1 MKRPVSK
8 RIVSLWLLTLATD
21 RIARQSNTKPPEAK
35 GETPLVTAAG
45 ERGRLVVAGVNQ
57 AARTLGITPIM
68 ALADA
73 RALVP
78 GLGVAEAD
86 PMGDAK
92 TLAGLAGWCGRY
104 TPWAAVEAGTPPGS
118 GGLWLDVT
126 GCDHLFGGEAA
137 LLDDMVR
144 RLQRLGFA
152 ARAALADTPGA
163 AWAWARFGDPGDPI
177 LPPGGAKDALAD
189 LPVAALR
196 LAPEDVD
203 TLGRLGL
210 RRIGALYD
218 LPRAPLTARLGS
230 DVRRRL
236 EQMLGALAEPISP
249 RLPAAPFTARLA
261 FPEPVG
267 LPTDIEAALE
277 RLLAMLC
284 SRLEAAHLGAR
295 RTVFTIHRAD
305 GSFDTVG
312 AGASRP
318 SRDPRH
324 LMRLLAPSLE
334 RLDPAGPDGHSGVEV
349 AVLAFPVVAAFEA
362 GQRAMP
368 QIGAGNAHEGN
379 GTLVPSSRP
388 AHTARTAQR
397 DPEIA
402 ALADRLAGR
411 LGPANVRALGLRES
425 HWPERAARS
434 HALLDGPP
442 PISAKPRDGPPR
454 PLRLLARPEPVEVTG
469 APGRPAAFR
478 WRTFAHKVTRIEGP
492 ERIAPEWWLALGAP
506 PGAARDYY
514 RMEDR
519 AGRRFWLYREVGTEN
534 GQRAGDRGR
543 WFLHGQ
549 FG

>member
-1 MKRPVSK
+1 
-8 RIVSLWLLTLATD
+8 
-21 RIARQSNTKPPEAK
+21 
-35 GETPLVTAAG
+35 
-45 ERGRLVVAGVNQ
+45 VAGVNQ
-57 AARTLGITPIM
+57 AARLLGIAPAM
-68 ALADA
+68 PLADA

-78 GLGVAEAD
+78 GIDVHEAEPA
-86 PMGDAK
+86 GDAK
-92 TLAGLAGWCGRY
+92 TLAQLAGWCERY

-118 GGLWLDVT
+118 GGLWLDAT
-126 GCDHLFGGEAA
+126 GSAHLFGGEAA
-137 LLDDMVR
+137 LLDDLVR
-144 RLQRLGFA
+144 RLWRLGFA

-163 AWAWARFGDPGDPI
+163 AWAWARFGDEDHPV
-177 LPPGGAKDALAD
+177 LPPGNAKQALAD

-196 LAPEDVD
+196 LTPADVD
-203 TLGRLGL
+203 TLDRLGL

-236 EQMLGALAEPISP
+236 DQALSALAEPISP
-249 RLPAAPFTARLA
+249 RRPAAPFTARLA

-267 LPTDIEAALE
+267 LQADIEAALE

-284 SRLEAAHLGAR
+284 ARLEAAHLGAR
-295 RTVFTIHRAD
+295 RIDFTIHRAD

-312 AGASRP
+312 AGASRAG
-318 SRDPRH
+318 RDPRH

-368 QIGAGNAHEGN
+368 RTGAGNTHEGASA
-379 GTLVPSSRP
+379 LVLAPRP
-388 AHTARTAQR
+388 AHTAQG

-411 LGPANVRALGLRES
+411 LGAANVRALGLRES

-442 PISAKPRDGPPR
+442 PISAEPRNAPPR

-469 APGRPAAFR
+469 TPERPATFR
-478 WRTFAHKVTRIEGP
+478 WRRFAHEVARAEGP

-506 PGAARDYY
+506 PSAARDYY

-519 AGRRFWLYREVGTEN
+519 AGRRFWLFREAGATDA
-534 GQRAGDRGR
+534 RAGR
-543 WFLHGQ
+543 WYLHGQ